1 MHVKTQML
9 DIEAFSFFIQCVFPQ
24 KDNGGK
30 QHKQKGQKKNKTATL
45 IQKKTTHKKNR
56 REKNTENANQIAVAY
71 RF

>member
-30 QHKQKGQKKNKTATL
+30 QHKQKGQKKQNGDFNT
-45 IQKKTTHKKNR
+45 KKN
-56 REKNTENANQIAVAY
+56 NS
-71 RF
+71 